1 MAANVA
7 LTDTFDTWRT
17 RTNVLLE
24 YTGDNPATNG
34 GTEEWHIANTS
45 DSSST
50 STGALIVKGG
60 VGIAKKV
67 YIGDDT
73 AVGKNVSITQAITV
87 SGNAS
92 LGDATTDEIAINGS
106 ITTNLAAS
114 ANGTLNIG
122 NTTHRYAQVFVHGVV
137 GANTISSLQIP
148 VGTTAQQAG
157 ETGAIRYNSELSRL
171 EANNGTAF
179 ASVGADPQD
188 ADADTKITMENSSD
202 EDIIRFFTSSN
213 GTATERMI
221 ITGDDSQVGGG
232 NVAIGI
238 SADNEADAM
247 FKVKGTANVTGTV
260 TLTNVVLNQ
269 GNTTFSGEFANVA
282 TSDHFKVVTPTTTI
296 DSPNTIITGN
306 LVVQGTQTYIDTT
319 NQVSKD
325 KTIILGA
332 GSNVFSQSAFTAAD
346 PTEITSKRNGTVT
359 AHGLSVSDK
368 IMIVRTDDNTNI
380 PKDTIFTVASAPTS
394 TTFTIDLTGAP
405 SGVGTLDFIKVAD
418 SIIDEG
424 GLMLPGD
431 TIHSI
436 LWDDTNDKW
445 KFTDDIQIGGNKIL
459 ASDGTTSMTMIDSSG
474 DVTFNGDITV
484 GGDNI
489 KSSTGTPI
497 TLSGTSV
504 TVAGTLTAGGNVT
517 SYEDANGADV
527 TLALGTSAAES
538 LVVEVKNDSSAK
550 TLDEVNFIS
559 KAASTS
565 ADKGKFNFK
574 VDETT
579 RLTVDDGG
587 IDVVGAMAATG
598 AVSGTT
604 GTFSSDVSGVA
615 GSFSG
620 AVSGT
625 TGTFSGAVSGT
636 TGTFSGLVSC
646 NGGLTVQDGDTFTFD
661 DTAFTTAAQFR
672 IRNAADNANLFDG
685 YVLKA

>member
-24 YTGDNPATNG
+24 YTGSNPATNG
-34 GTEEWHIANTS
+34 GSEEWHIANTS
-45 DSSST
+45 DSAGT
-50 STGALIVKGG
+50 TTGALIVKGG

-67 YIGDDT
+67 FIGDDT
-73 AVGKNVSITQAITV
+73 TISKNLTVTQAV
-87 SGNAS
+87 SVTGNAS
-92 LGDATTDEIAINGS
+92 LGDASTDTISINGS
-106 ITTNLAAS
+106 LSTNIPVDT
-114 ANGTLNIG
+114 NGTLNLG
-122 NTTHRYAQVFVHGVV
+122 NTTHRFAQVYVTGVV

-213 GTATERMI
+213 GTATQRMV

-260 TLTNVVLNQ
+260 TLGNVVLNQ

-332 GSNVFSQSAFTAAD
+332 GSNVFSQSTFTAAD
-346 PTEITSKRNGTVT
+346 PTTITSKRNGDTA

-368 IMIVRTDDNTNI
+368 VMIVRTDDSTNI
-380 PKDTIFTVASAPTS
+380 PKDEIFTVATVPTS
-394 TTFTIDLTGAP
+394 TTFTIDLT
-405 SGVGTLDFIKVAD
+405 VGTPSSTGTVDFIKVAD
-418 SIIDEG
+418 TTIDEG

-436 LWDDTNDKW
+436 LWDNTNDKW

-497 TLSGTSV
+497 TLSGTNV

-559 KAASTS
+559 KAASTA

-587 IDVVGAMAATG
+587 IDVTGAMAATG

-625 TGTFSGAVSGT
+625 TGTFSG
-636 TGTFSGLVSC
+636 LVTC
-646 NGGLTVQDGDTFTFD
+646 NGGLTIQDGDNFVFD
-661 DTAFTTAAQFR
+661 DTTFTTAAQFR

>member
-445 KFTDDIQIGGNKIL
+445 KFTDEIQIGGNKIL

-625 TGTFSGAVSGT
+625 TGTFSG
-636 TGTFSGLVSC
+636 LVSC

>member
-24 YTGDNPATNG
+24 YTGDNPATDG
-34 GTEEWHIANTS
+34 GSEEWHIANTS
-45 DSSST
+45 ESSST

-73 AVGKNVSITQAITV
+73 AISKNLSVTQAVAVT
-87 SGNAS
+87 GNAS
-92 LGDATTDEIAINGS
+92 LGSAATDEIAINGS

-114 ANGTLNIG
+114 ANGILNIG

-157 ETGAIRYNSELSRL
+157 EEGAIRYNSTLKRL

-188 ADADTKITMENSSD
+188 ADADTKITLENSSD

-213 GTATERMI
+213 GTATQRMV

-238 SADNEADAM
+238 ATDSDADAM
-247 FKVKGTANVTGTV
+247 FKVAGTANVTGTV

-269 GNTTFSGEFANVA
+269 GNTTFSGNFANVA

-346 PTEITSKRNGTVT
+346 PTEITSKRNGTTVD
-359 AHGLSVSDK
+359 HGLSVSDK
-368 IMIVRTDDNTNI
+368 VMIVRTDDNTNI
-380 PKDTIFTVASAPTS
+380 PIDTIFTVATVPTS
-394 TTFTIDLTGAP
+394 STFTIDLTGTP
-405 SGVGTLDFIKVAD
+405 SSTGTVDFIKVAD
-418 SIIDEG
+418 TIIDEG

-436 LWDDTNDKW
+436 LWDNTNDKW

-489 KSSTGTPI
+489 KSSTDTPI
-497 TLSGTSV
+497 TLSGKNV
-504 TVAGTLTAGGNVT
+504 TVEGTLTAKGNVT

-538 LVVEVKNDSSAK
+538 LVVEVKNDTSAK
-550 TLDEVNFIS
+550 TLNEVNFIS
-559 KAASTS
+559 KAASND

-574 VDETT
+574 VDEITT
-579 RLTVDDGG
+579 LTIDDGG
-587 IDVVGAMAATG
+587 IDVVTAAVITG
-598 AVSGTT
+598 SGSANTTTITGKTVSGKVASFTT
-604 GTFSSDVSGVA
+604 SITGGSISGST
-615 GSFSG
+615 GSFSDTIT
-620 AVSGT
+620 AD
-625 TGTFSGAVSGT
+625 
-636 TGTFSGLVSC
+636 
-646 NGGLTVQDGDTFTFD
+646 GGLTVTNGQTFQFNSTN
-661 DTAFTTAAQFR
+661 FTSVSEFK
-672 IRNAADNANLFDG
+672 IRNSADNGNLFQG
-685 YVLKA
+685 YVLKT

>member
-24 YTGDNPATNG
+24 YTGDNPATDG
-34 GTEEWHIANTS
+34 GAEEWHIANTS

-73 AVGKNVSITQAITV
+73 AVGKNLSVTQAITV

-188 ADADTKITMENSSD
+188 ADADTKITLENSSD

-213 GTATERMI
+213 GTATQRMV

-346 PTEITSKRNGTVT
+346 PTTITSKRNGSAA
-359 AHGLSVSDK
+359 AHGLSTSDK

-380 PKDTIFTVASAPTS
+380 PKDTIFTVTVVDSGS
-394 TTFTIDLTGAP
+394 FTIDLTGAP
-405 SGVGTLDFIKVAD
+405 SGAGTVDFIKVAD
-418 SIIDEG
+418 TIIDEG
-424 GLMLPGD
+424 GIMLPGD

-459 ASDGTTSMTMIDSSG
+459 ASDGTTSMTMSNTTGDVLVAGNVTGDNLSGTNTGDQTITLTG
-474 DVTFNGDITV
+474 DVTGT
-484 GGDNI
+484 GGGSFATTISASAVEMSMIDASGTP
-489 KSSTGTPI
+489 SSTTFLRGDGAWATPAFA
-497 TLSGTSV
+497 TDFV
-504 TVAGTLTAGGNVT
+504 
-517 SYEDANGADV
+517 
-527 TLALGTSAAES
+527 
-538 LVVEVKNDSSAK
+538 
-550 TLDEVNFIS
+550 S
-559 KAASTS
+559 KA
-565 ADKGKFNFK
+565 
-574 VDETT
+574 
-579 RLTVDDGG
+579 
-587 IDVVGAMAATG
+587 
-598 AVSGTT
+598 SG
-604 GTFSSDVSGVA
+604 
-615 GSFSG
+615 
-620 AVSGT
+620 
-625 TGTFSGAVSGT
+625 GTFSGAVTMGEGMTITDGKNFVFDNT
-636 TGTFSGLVSC
+636 T
-646 NGGLTVQDGDTFTFD
+646 
-661 DTAFTTAAQFR
+661 FTTAAQFS
-672 IRNAADNANLFDG
+672 IKDAAGTTTHFSG

>member
-24 YTGDNPATNG
+24 YTGDNPATDG
-34 GTEEWHIANTS
+34 GSEEWHIANTS

-73 AVGKNVSITQAITV
+73 AVGKNVSITQAISV

-92 LGDATTDEIAINGS
+92 LGSATTDEIAINGS

-114 ANGTLNIG
+114 ANGILNIG

-188 ADADTKITMENSSD
+188 ADADTKITLENSSD

-238 SADNEADAM
+238 SADSEADAM
-247 FKVKGTANVTGTV
+247 FKVAGTANVTGTV

-269 GNTTFSGEFANVA
+269 GNTTFSGEYANVA

-346 PTEITSKRNGTVT
+346 PTAITSKRNGTTVD
-359 AHGLSVSDK
+359 HGLSVSDK
-368 IMIVRTDDNTNI
+368 VMIVRTDDNTNI
-380 PKDTIFTVASAPTS
+380 PIDTIFTVATVPTS
-394 TTFTIDLTGAP
+394 STFTIDLTGAP
-405 SGVGTLDFIKVAD
+405 SSTGTVDFIKVAD
-418 SIIDEG
+418 TIIDEG

-436 LWDDTNDKW
+436 LWDNTNDKW

-459 ASDGTTSMTMIDSSG
+459 ASDGTTSITMSDSTGRLTAAENIVATGTVTGTNLSGTNTGDQTITLTG
-474 DVTFNGDITV
+474 DVTGTGTGSFATTIGESTV
-484 GGDNI
+484 EMAMIDA
-489 KSSTGTPI
+489 TGTPGS
-497 TLSGTSV
+497 TTFLRGDGQWATPAFATDFV
-504 TVAGTLTAGGNVT
+504 
-517 SYEDANGADV
+517 
-527 TLALGTSAAES
+527 
-538 LVVEVKNDSSAK
+538 
-550 TLDEVNFIS
+550 S
-559 KAASTS
+559 KAS
-565 ADKGKFNFK
+565 
-574 VDETT
+574 
-579 RLTVDDGG
+579 GG
-587 IDVVGAMAATG
+587 TFDG
-598 AVSGTT
+598 AVTM
-604 GTFSSDVSGVA
+604 A
-615 GSFSG
+615 E
-620 AVSGT
+620 
-625 TGTFSGAVSGT
+625 
-636 TGTFSGLVSC
+636 
-646 NGGLTVQDGDTFTFD
+646 GLTVTDGKNFVFD
-661 DTAFTTAAQFR
+661 NTTFTTAAEFS
-672 IRNAADNANLFDG
+672 IKDAAGTTTHFSG